1 MEVSGQ
7 LHAPA
12 ALPPGNEPP
21 ITIGQEVGWASEL
34 MEYTLLILLKTKRSK
49 HRSLG
54 TEKDEVSEFS
64 SKFVL
69 EQFIQS
75 APDYMRIMQL

>member
-1 MEVSGQ
+1 
-7 LHAPA
+7 
-12 ALPPGNEPP
+12 
-21 ITIGQEVGWASEL
+21 
-34 MEYTLLILLKTKRSK
+34 LLILLKTKRSK